1 MFDIRQEQRQDY
13 AAVRRVVDEAF
24 LTAEHSDGNEGEL
37 VEKLRRSPSFI
48 PELSLVAVCD
58 GQIAGHILFTRAQVG
73 QTEVLALAPLAVLPK
88 FQRRGI
94 GLELIRR
101 GHEIAQRLGFKF
113 CVVLGDAR
121 YYAKTGYVPA
131 SRYGI
136 SAPFAVPDENFMAI
150 CFDPAAGVLDGR
162 MAYDEAFGIGA
173 SGQAAH
179 KKGENG
185 YGNQKG

>member
-24 LTAEHSDGNEGEL
+24 LPAE
-37 VEKLRRSPSFI
+37 
-48 PELSLVAVCD
+48 A
-58 GQIAGHILFTRAQVG
+58 
-73 QTEVLALAPLAVLPK
+73 
-88 FQRRGI
+88 
-94 GLELIRR
+94 
-101 GHEIAQRLGFKF
+101 
-113 CVVLGDAR
+113 
-121 YYAKTGYVPA
+121 GYVPA

>member
-24 LTAEHSDGNEGEL
+24 LPAEHSDGNEGEL

-48 PELSLVAVCD
+48 PELS
-58 GQIAGHILFTRAQVG
+58 
-73 QTEVLALAPLAVLPK
+73 LAPLAVLPK

-121 YYAKTGYVPA
+121 YYAKAGYVPA

-173 SGQAAH
+173 SGSGRATGNGLSFGARGSGWGAVDCH
-179 KKGENG
+179 GDKPLCKG
-185 YGNQKG
+185 